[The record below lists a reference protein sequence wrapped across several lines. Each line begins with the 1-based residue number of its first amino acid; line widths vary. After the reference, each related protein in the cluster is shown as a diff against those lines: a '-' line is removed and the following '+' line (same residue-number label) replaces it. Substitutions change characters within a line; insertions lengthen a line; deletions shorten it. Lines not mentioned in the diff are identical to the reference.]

1 MDLIP
6 GTSIGLYR
14 LIEQIGMGG
23 MATVYKAYHAAMDRH
38 VALKMLPRQFAKDET
53 YLGRFHQEA
62 RTIANLEHPHI
73 LPVYDFGEDDGYTYL
88 VMRLLEAGTL
98 KERMGAGPL
107 SISELDHLFGQVTS
121 ALDYAHSRSV
131 IHRDVKPSNVLIDPH
146 GNAFLTDFG
155 VAKLLQS
162 TSQFTASGG
171 MLGTPAYM
179 APEQGKGS
187 PSDARSDL
195 YALGVMLYEM
205 CTGRIPFDAETPL
218 AIVLK
223 HINDPLPLPR
233 NLNESIPEEVQDVIL
248 KAMAKEPDERYQTAN
263 EMLGGWRR
271 AVGDLAKIDKPF
283 GPELV
288 PPRDVTQAAIAPET
302 VDKPEVVLPPRPKKV
317 KMPPRVVEEKVSSGR
332 RLPRRWWLA
341 IPVGL
346 LLCACI
352 GFFVVQAINQQDAG
366 TTAGEPDV
374 SVVGVAAGDTAADEP
389 GAVADAPGTAGE
401 PNTTGGIDPFQPGP
415 ADRSDFTWE
424 SFANANEIRS
434 AVPVGDVILTATGG
448 GIVVWDTAN
457 DSFEV
462 WSAPEQLPFNRIN
475 SIMPGGDGVMWIG
488 TEFGLLRRAPDG
500 ELAHFSVED
509 GLDSDW
515 VGPMR

>member
-6 GTSIGLYR
+6 GTSIGPYR

-38 VALKMLPRQFAKDET
+38 VALKMLPRQFAMDET

-98 KERMGAGPL
+98 KERMAAEPL
-107 SISELDHLFGQVTS
+107 TISELDHLFGQVTG

-205 CTGRIPFDAETPL
+205 CTGRIPFYAETPL

-223 HINDPLPLPR
+223 HINVPLPLPR
-233 NLNESIPEEVQDVIL
+233 NLNKSIPEEVQNVIL

-263 EMLGGWRR
+263 EMLASWRR

-288 PPRDVTQAAIAPET
+288 PPRDATQVAIASET
-302 VDKPEVVLPPRPKKV
+302 VDTPEVVLPPRPKRV
-317 KMPPRVVEEKVSSGR
+317 KMPPRVV
-332 RLPRRWWLA
+332 
-341 IPVGL
+341 
-346 LLCACI
+346 
-352 GFFVVQAINQQDAG
+352 
-366 TTAGEPDV
+366 
-374 SVVGVAAGDTAADEP
+374 
-389 GAVADAPGTAGE
+389 
-401 PNTTGGIDPFQPGP
+401 
-415 ADRSDFTWE
+415 
-424 SFANANEIRS
+424 
-434 AVPVGDVILTATGG
+434 
-448 GIVVWDTAN
+448 
-457 DSFEV
+457 
-462 WSAPEQLPFNRIN
+462 
-475 SIMPGGDGVMWIG
+475 
-488 TEFGLLRRAPDG
+488 
-500 ELAHFSVED
+500 
-509 GLDSDW
+509 
-515 VGPMR
+515 